1 MDKKQLKS
9 IYLNKRKAIDQKEKM
24 KLDDLL
30 LIQFQKMGFSGVSQV
45 LSYWPLLEQNEP
57 NTLLFTSYLRH
68 LLPGLQL
75 SYPVSDFSNHTM
87 QAMAIDADTVYHPNS
102 RQIMEPEGG
111 VYLPAEILDM
121 VLVPLIICDQ
131 AGYRVGYGRGF
142 YDRFLATCRP
152 EVLKVGFTYFDP
164 VSEIKGV
171 HQFDLPLD
179 YCITPH
185 SIYEF

>member
-1 MDKKQLKS
+1 MDKKQLKT
-9 IYLNKRKAIDQKEKM
+9 IYLNKRKALDPREKM

-30 LIQFQKMGFSGVSQV
+30 LIQFQKMSFEGVSQV

-68 LLPGLQL
+68 LLPDMRLA
-75 SYPVSDFSNHTM
+75 YPISDFSNHTI
-87 QAMAIDADTVYHPNS
+87 QAMAIEEDTVYQPNTH
-102 RQIMEPEGG
+102 QIMEPANGTF
-111 VYLPAEILDM
+111 LPTEKLDM
-121 VLVPLIICDQ
+121 VLVPLVICDQ

-152 EVLKVGFTYFDP
+152 GVLKVGFSYFEP
-164 VSEIKGV
+164 VPEIKGV